1 MYRNDADRIREK
13 LDQLRALAETR
24 VTGKDRADFLA
35 FVEQVFAN
43 APVDDVTEPGTEEL
57 YGATLSLWR
66 LAERRAPD
74 EPRVR
79 FYNPRIEEHGWESG
93 HSVLEIVN
101 DDMPFLVDSVTH
113 HLTDRGLGIHAIL
126 HPIFRVRRG
135 KDGRRLGPG
144 EPGGVEHA
152 ESVMQIQVDQIGDPS
167 RIAEIETAIRSVLA
181 DVRMAVR
188 DWPDMTARLREAARD
203 LEAATPKDADRAAV
217 EESVAFLD
225 WLADNHFT
233 ILGWRD
239 YRLGGKGKPV
249 TPVEGSGLGLMRDP
263 GYNILR
269 DADGNFVDWAP
280 EADAFIADTSPL
292 LILKANRRSTVHRTT
307 HLDYIGIKV
316 YSREGKVT
324 GERRLVGLFTAA
336 VYNRSPFSIPLLRR
350 KIANVIARAG
360 LNPDS
365 HDGKA
370 LANVLENFPRDEL
383 FQVPEELLL
392 ETALGA
398 LHLETR
404 PRTKV
409 FVRPDR
415 FGRFMSALVFFPRER
430 FNTDLRIHVG
440 KLLAE
445 AYDGR
450 VSSYYPAYGDGPLA
464 RVHYI
469 IATRPGAVPEVDVAA
484 LNEQVRAATRLWTDD
499 LHDVLVERLG
509 EDAGNRLFDRYGHGF
524 PAHYREDYPAAV
536 AIADIETMER
546 LAGPADVGLK
556 FYRRLEDDG
565 SIVRL
570 KLYHLGAPLPLSDCL
585 PVLENMGL
593 RVMEERPYEVGH
605 AGGCVYIHDFSMLPR
620 ESEEVDL
627 AALREKLEA
636 TFAGVWAGQLDDD
649 RFNRLVLRA
658 GIDPA
663 DINVL
668 RAYAKFLRQTNIP
681 FSQAYMEDALA
692 AHPVIARTLVAL
704 FHARFDPSLGTA
716 ADKRRAESDRL
727 AAEIEAQLDAVSSLD
742 EDRIVRRFRNAIL
755 STLRTNAWQKGPD
768 GQTRPYL
775 SLKFD
780 SGQLEDLPL
789 PRPWREIFVYSRAVE
804 GVHLRGGPVARGG
817 LRWSD
822 RKEDYRTEILGL
834 VKAQIVKNAV
844 IVPVGAKGGFL
855 PKALPVGAGREETV
869 AAAIEAYKT
878 FISALLDI
886 TDNLRGEEV
895 VPPKDVVRFD
905 DDDPY
910 LVVAA
915 DKGTATFSD
924 IANGVAREYGF
935 WLDDAFAS
943 GGSQGYDHKKM
954 GITARGAWEAVKRHF
969 REMGH
974 DTQAEA
980 FTVAGV
986 GDMSGDVFGN
996 GMLLSDRIR
1005 LVAAFDHRDIFIDPD
1020 PDPAASFAERQRLFA
1035 LPRSS
1040 WADYDGKLVS
1050 KGGGVY
1056 SRGLKSVPLSTEA
1069 RALLGIRSEKPAPQ
1083 EVMQAIL
1090 RADVDLLWFGGI
1102 GTYIKARSES
1112 HADVGDRA
1120 NDAIRVDAEGVR
1132 AKVIGE
1138 GANLGLTQRGR
1149 IAFALKG
1156 GRINTDA
1163 VDNSAGVDCSDHE
1176 VNIKIALGRVVEAGD
1191 MTEKQ
1196 RNLLLA
1202 DMTDEVADLVLATNY
1217 DQTLAISMAEARAP
1231 RRLDVHARL
1240 MRTLEREGRLDREV
1254 EMLPNEEA
1262 LHDRANG
1269 GRGLTRP
1276 EIAVL
1281 MAYAKIQLFDELCAS
1296 DAPDDEALVRYLLDY
1311 MPAPLRST
1319 YRDAVLS
1326 HRLRREIIATVLGN
1340 AMVNEGGITFVHR
1353 LKEEAGATTGEIARA
1368 FVVAREVFG
1377 LPQLAAGVNA
1387 LDTKADAGAQIRAH
1401 LAIADSLT
1409 IQTLWQL
1416 QHGRTREPV
1425 ADATAFF
1432 KDDVAAI
1439 AEALPGMLSEF
1450 GRGALAVRVEP
1461 LVAGGLPEALAQRI
1475 CGLEFLG
1482 GACDVVRVARRQQ
1495 RDVSDVAATYFA
1507 AGARLGLDWLR
1518 ASARDIDVSDHWERI
1533 ALGRLV
1539 ADVRAHQSAL
1549 AARSLEAAKGKAGV
1563 AAVEAWASANPE
1575 VVDRAER
1582 LVEELRTAGSLTLAK
1597 IAVAASQLRT
1607 LIAN

>member
-1 MYRNDADRIREK
+1 MYRNDADRMREK
-13 LDQLRALAETR
+13 LDQIRALADSR
-24 VTGKDRADFLA
+24 VTGKDRAAFLA
-35 FVEQVFAN
+35 FMEQVFAN
-43 APVDDVTEPGTEEL
+43 APVDDVTEPDAEEL

-66 LAERRAPD
+66 LGERRDPD

-113 HLTDRGLGIHAIL
+113 HLTDRSLGIHAIL
-126 HPIFRVRRG
+126 HPIVSVRR
-135 KDGRRLGPG
+135 DAQGRRLDAG
-144 EPGGVEHA
+144 ETGGSTLS
-152 ESVMQIQVDQIGDPS
+152 ESVMQIQVDQVGDPA
-167 RIAEIETAIRSVLA
+167 RLAEIETSIRTVLA
-181 DVRMAVR
+181 DVRVAVR
-188 DWPDMTARLREAARD
+188 DWPDMTARLRDAARD
-203 LEAATPKDADRAAV
+203 LKSAKPKGVDRATVA
-217 EESVAFLD
+217 ECVAFLD

-239 YRLGGKGKPV
+239 YSLGGKGKPV

-316 YSREGKVT
+316 YGADGKVT
-324 GERRLVGLFTAA
+324 GERRLIGLFTAA

-350 KIANVIARAG
+350 KIANVIANAG

-383 FQVPEELLL
+383 FQVPEDLLL

-440 KLLAE
+440 NLLAE

-450 VSSYYPAYGDGPLA
+450 VSSYYPAFGDGPLA

-469 IATRPGAVPEVDVAA
+469 IATRPGAVPEVDVAE
-484 LNEQVRAATRLWTDD
+484 LNERVRAATRLWTDD

-509 EDAGNRLFDRYGHGF
+509 EDAGNRLHDRYGRGF

-536 AIADIETMER
+536 AIADIETMEH
-546 LAGPADVGLK
+546 LDGPGDVGLK
-556 FYRRLEDDG
+556 FYRRLEDG
-565 SIVRL
+565 AATVRL

-585 PVLENMGL
+585 PILENMGL
-593 RVMEERPYEVGH
+593 RVMEERPYEVSRSD
-605 AGGCVYIHDFSMLPR
+605 GCVYIHDFSMLPA
-620 ESEEVDL
+620 EGQEIDL

-636 TFAGVWAGQLDDD
+636 TFASVWAGRLDDD
-649 RFNRLVLRA
+649 RFNRLVVRA

-692 AHPVIARTLVAL
+692 AHPVVARTLVAL
-704 FHARFDPSLGTA
+704 FHARFDPRLD
-716 ADKRRAESDRL
+716 ADLDARKAQSGRL
-727 AAEIEAQLDAVSSLD
+727 ADEIEAQLETVSSLD
-742 EDRIVRRFRNAIL
+742 EDRIIRRFRNAIM
-755 STLRTNAWQKGPD
+755 STLRTNAWQTGPD
-768 GQTRPYL
+768 GRTRPYL

-780 SGQLEDLPL
+780 SGQLDDLPL
-789 PRPWREIFVYSRAVE
+789 PRPWREIFVYSCAVE

-855 PKALPVGAGREETV
+855 PKALPAGGSREETV

-895 VPPKDVVRFD
+895 VPPEDVVRFD
-905 DDDPY
+905 EDDPY

-974 DTQAEA
+974 DTQSEP
-980 FTVAGV
+980 FTAAGV

-996 GMLLSDRIR
+996 GMLLSDKIR

-1020 PDPAASFAERQRLFA
+1020 PDPATSFAERKRLFD

-1040 WADYDGKLVS
+1040 WADYDSSLIS

-1056 SRGLKSVPLSTEA
+1056 SRGLKSVPLSPEA
-1069 RALLGIRSEKPAPQ
+1069 RALLGISAEKPAPQ
-1083 EVMQAIL
+1083 DVMQAIL
-1090 RADVDLLWFGGI
+1090 RADVDLMWFGGI

-1112 HADVGDRA
+1112 HSDVGDRA
-1120 NDAIRVDAEGVR
+1120 NDPVRVNAEDVR

-1138 GANLGLTQRGR
+1138 GANLGVTQRGR
-1149 IAFALKG
+1149 IAFALRG
-1156 GRINTDA
+1156 GRLNTDA

-1176 VNIKIALGRVVEAGD
+1176 VNIKIAIGRVAEAGD
-1191 MTEKQ
+1191 ITEKQ
-1196 RNLLLA
+1196 RNALLA
-1202 DMTDEVADLVLATNY
+1202 DMTGEVADLVLATNY

-1231 RRLDVHARL
+1231 RRLDVHVRF

-1262 LHDRANG
+1262 LTERANA

-1296 DAPDDEALVRYLLDY
+1296 DAPDDDAMVPFLIGY
-1311 MPAPLRST
+1311 MPTPLRET
-1319 YRDAVLS
+1319 YREAVLN

-1340 AMVNEGGITFVHR
+1340 AIVNEGGITFVHR
-1353 LKEEAGATTGEIARA
+1353 LKEEAGATMGEIARA
-1368 FVVAREVFG
+1368 FVVARDVFE
-1377 LPQLAAGVNA
+1377 LPKLAGEVNA
-1387 LDTKADAGAQIRAH
+1387 LDTRAEASAQIRAH
-1401 LAIADSLT
+1401 LALADCLT

-1416 QHGRTREPV
+1416 QHGRTRESV

-1432 KDDVAAI
+1432 KPDVAAI
-1439 AEALPGMLSEF
+1439 AESLPEMLSDF
-1450 GRGALAVRVEP
+1450 ARGALSERVGP
-1461 LVAGGLPEALAQRI
+1461 LLAGGLPEELARRI

-1482 GACDVVRVARRQQ
+1482 GACDVVRVARGLD

-1518 ASARDIDVSDHWERI
+1518 AAGRDIEASDHWERI

-1563 AAVEAWASANPE
+1563 EAVEAWASANPE

-1582 LVEELRTAGSLTLAK
+1582 LVEELRTAGGLTLAK

-1607 LIAN
+1607 LIAS